1 MSAVNVIYFHY
12 VTIISSY
19 EQKGVLLLNKTQGCF
34 VPSLIEMG
42 PVNLENF
49 FLVEFHHVAIIS
61 PLKRTHGPSFE
72 QTWIPITQRC
82 LVPSLVEIG
91 PLLLEEKT
99 RNVKSLQRQ
108 LTTDKI
114 RLCMT
119 VEMKHQQK

>member
-1 MSAVNVIYFHY
+1 MSLL
-12 VTIISSY
+12 SPLMK
-19 EQKGVLLLNKTQGCF
+19 KGS
-34 VPSLIEMG
+34 PLIEQNPRLLCTELDRNG
-42 PVNLENF
+42 SSESGEIF

-61 PLKRTHGPSFE
+61 PLKRTHGPSFQ